1 MFEKVSDNRR
11 LTLVKN
17 LQTPF
22 VNQRMTITPFILRM
36 VMIMRVY
43 DLQ

>member
-11 LTLVKN
+11 LTLEN